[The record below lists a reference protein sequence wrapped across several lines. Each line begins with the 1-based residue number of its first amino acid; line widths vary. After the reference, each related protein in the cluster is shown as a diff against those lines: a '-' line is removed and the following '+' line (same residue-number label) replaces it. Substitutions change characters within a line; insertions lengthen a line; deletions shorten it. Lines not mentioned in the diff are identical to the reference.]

1 MNQTEISFDTLFG
14 VDEVNT
20 YHGVVY
26 LSSNNKE
33 KYEKEFKKIIKL
45 KKDKTLLIE
54 LSRKY
59 DLLSDFTFEYEKY
72 DEINFGEI
80 KELPLDLNQLI
91 KTYLTPK
98 YDVDIFISNDSVNL
112 RNAEIVNN
120 YKKHIVKK
128 KINLN
133 MVNLGQSFLSYVANH
148 LPIIALQYSRLYLKI
163 ISNKDTNLTFKCKG
177 TMLNKALKID
187 VFKGKY
193 LYQGENNTT
202 IWNGLI
208 FNNN

>member
-1 MNQTEISFDTLFG
+1 MIQNKAFENIFDDYILKKAEG
-14 VDEVNT
+14 LRNLILNDKKN
-20 YHGVVY
+20 
-26 LSSNNKE
+26 
-33 KYEKEFKKIIKL
+33 YEYEFEKIINL
-45 KKDKTLLIE
+45 KKKELLIIE
-54 LSRKY
+54 LPREY

-133 MVNLGQSFLSYVANH
+133 MVNLGQSF
-148 LPIIALQYSRLYLKI
+148 
-163 ISNKDTNLTFKCKG
+163 
-177 TMLNKALKID
+177 
-187 VFKGKY
+187 
-193 LYQGENNTT
+193 
-202 IWNGLI
+202 
-208 FNNN
+208 

>member
-1 MNQTEISFDTLFG
+1 MIQNKAFENIFDDYILKKAEG
-14 VDEVNT
+14 LRNLILNDKKN
-20 YHGVVY
+20 
-26 LSSNNKE
+26 
-33 KYEKEFKKIIKL
+33 YEYEFEKIINL
-45 KKDKTLLIE
+45 KKKELLVIE
-54 LSRKY
+54 LPRAY